1 MKPGEKAGVLLWQ
14 GESPLAWVD
23 GKRLFLNWPWE
34 KSNADRVPAPLLMTR
49 RFMQSVQ
56 ENLPGT
62 HYGNLPGG
70 TLLSMTAGG
79 KLIQTTPGGERR
91 ETVFNGRL
99 PEETG
104 YVEIFPPGE
113 GKTPLFQGSVW
124 FSDARM
130 GDFSHC
136 STFDTGLPQPH
147 EEALRHM
154 KRDPLAPLW
163 LALAF
168 LALILSWLPPVP
180 DISLRP

>member
-1 MKPGEKAGVLLWQ
+1 
-14 GESPLAWVD
+14 
-23 GKRLFLNWPWE
+23 
-34 KSNADRVPAPLLMTR
+34 MTR

-70 TLLSMTAGG
+70 TLLSMPAGG
-79 KLIQTTPGGERR
+79 KLIQTMPGENAVKLSLTAGSRKK
-91 ETVFNGRL
+91 
-99 PEETG
+99 PDMWKSS
-104 YVEIFPPGE
+104 PGE

-180 DISLRP
+180 DTSLRP

>member
-1 MKPGEKAGVLLWQ
+1 M
-14 GESPLAWVD
+14 
-23 GKRLFLNWPWE
+23 
-34 KSNADRVPAPLLMTR
+34 
-49 RFMQSVQ
+49 
-56 ENLPGT
+56 
-62 HYGNLPGG
+62 
-70 TLLSMTAGG
+70 
-79 KLIQTTPGGERR
+79 PGGERR

-180 DISLRP
+180 DTSLRP

>member
-70 TLLSMTAGG
+70 TLLSMPAGG
-79 KLIQTTPGGERR
+79 KLIQTMPGGERR

-104 YVEIFPPGE
+104 YVEIFPPE
-113 GKTPLFQGSVW
+113 KGKRPCSKAPSGSLTPGWEIFPTAPRLTQ
-124 FSDARM
+124 
-130 GDFSHC
+130 DFPS
-136 STFDTGLPQPH
+136 P
-147 EEALRHM
+147 M
-154 KRDPLAPLW
+154 KRR
-163 LALAF
+163 
-168 LALILSWLPPVP
+168 SGT
-180 DISLRP
+180 

>member
-70 TLLSMTAGG
+70 TLLSMPAGG
-79 KLIQTTPGGERR
+79 KLIQTMPGGERR

-180 DISLRP
+180 DTSLRP

>member
-1 MKPGEKAGVLLWQ
+1 
-14 GESPLAWVD
+14 
-23 GKRLFLNWPWE
+23 
-34 KSNADRVPAPLLMTR
+34 MTR

-62 HYGNLPGG
+62 HCGNLPGG
-70 TLLSMTAGG
+70 TLLSMPAGG
-79 KLIQTTPGGERR
+79 KLIQTMPGGERR

-130 GDFSHC
+130 GDFPTAQRLTQDFPS
-136 STFDTGLPQPH
+136 P
-147 EEALRHM
+147 M
-154 KRDPLAPLW
+154 KRR
-163 LALAF
+163 
-168 LALILSWLPPVP
+168 SGT
-180 DISLRP
+180 

>member
-1 MKPGEKAGVLLWQ
+1 
-14 GESPLAWVD
+14 
-23 GKRLFLNWPWE
+23 
-34 KSNADRVPAPLLMTR
+34 MTR

-70 TLLSMTAGG
+70 TLLSMPAGG
-79 KLIQTTPGGERR
+79 KLIQTMPGGERC

-154 KRDPLAPLW
+154 KRDPLAPSGW
-163 LALAF
+163 RWR
-168 LALILSWLPPVP
+168 SWP
-180 DISLRP
+180 

>member
-1 MKPGEKAGVLLWQ
+1 MLLLQ
-14 GESPLAWVD
+14 LADANPERPEYGLALV
-23 GKRLFLNWPWE
+23 E
-34 KSNADRVPAPLLMTR
+34 LMLKKLRYARNFFSISSTLSLIHI
-49 RFMQSVQ
+49 F
-56 ENLPGT
+56 
-62 HYGNLPGG
+62 PGG
-70 TLLSMTAGG
+70 TLLSMPAGG
-79 KLIQTTPGGERR
+79 KLIQTMPGGERR

-136 STFDTGLPQPH
+136 STFDTGLPQPP
-147 EEALRHM
+147 EEALRHL

-180 DISLRP
+180 DTSLRP